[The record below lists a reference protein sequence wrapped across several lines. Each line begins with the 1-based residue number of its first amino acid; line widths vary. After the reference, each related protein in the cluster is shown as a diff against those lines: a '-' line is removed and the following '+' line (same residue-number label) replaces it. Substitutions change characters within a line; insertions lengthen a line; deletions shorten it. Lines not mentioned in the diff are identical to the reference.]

1 MYDKYETTDTNL
13 AAAIVA
19 TVGAPLVSL
28 DRSDPGN
35 ILLGFSKED
44 VQDELVEAYWKG
56 HLRVEPLIFAAAQR
70 YIAREIHD
78 GFTGEY

>member
-1 MYDKYETTDTNL
+1 MYEKFETSDANL

-35 ILLGFSKED
+35 ILLGFNRDD
-44 VQDELVEAYWKG
+44 VTDELVESYWNG
-56 HLRVEPLIFAAAQR
+56 QLRVEPQVFAAAQR
-70 YIAREIHD
+70 YIARETHG
-78 GFTGEY
+78 GFTGE